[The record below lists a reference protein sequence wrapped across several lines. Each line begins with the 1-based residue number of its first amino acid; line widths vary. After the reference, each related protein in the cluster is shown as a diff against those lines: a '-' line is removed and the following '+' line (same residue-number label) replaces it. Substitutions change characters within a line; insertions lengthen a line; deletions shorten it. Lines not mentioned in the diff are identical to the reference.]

1 MLHLGAVGAQGNCH
15 HGASPSALRFS
26 GGRAPLV
33 AGALLARS
41 LAAPAHSSS
50 LAEYSGRSSAC
61 RSTGRSGRSSPAST
75 RASSDRSS
83 PSTSTVSIYAY
94 ASCRRSGQFAGFY
107 ANCRRSGRAVAV
119 TVRRLLQYASCRGSG
134 RSSPA
139 STRAAGGA
147 VAARLLQYASCRR
160 NGRSS
165 PSTDATWERG
175 GAAIKTQKQQQTAAL
190 LPLSIPCLPA
200 APQGKAPA
208 PARACALCNYA
219 KALYSS
225 TTTFHVCVFTCS
237 KKAL

>member
-26 GGRAPLV
+26 GGRAPLA

-41 LAAPAHSSS
+41 LAAPAHSAS

-75 RASSDRSS
+75 RASSGRSS
-83 PSTSTVSIYAY
+83 PSTVSIYAY
-94 ASCRRSGQFAGFY
+94 ASCRRSGHFAGFY

-190 LPLSIPCLPA
+190 LPPLLPMSLYPLPPCCPA
-200 APQGKAPA
+200 GQGASPC
-208 PARACALCNYA
+208 ARLRALQLCQSLV
-219 KALYSS
+219 LYS
-225 TTTFHVCVFTCS
+225 TT
-237 KKAL
+237 

>member
-33 AGALLARS
+33 ARALLARS

-75 RASSDRSS
+75 RASSGRSS

-147 VAARLLQYASCRR
+147 VAVRLLQYASCRR

-165 PSTDATWERG
+165 PSTDASWERG

-190 LPLSIPCLPA
+190 LPPCPLCLSIPCPPA

-219 KALYSS
+219 KALLYVVR
-225 TTTFHVCVFTCS
+225 TR
-237 KKAL
+237 

>member
-26 GGRAPLV
+26 GGRAPLA

-75 RASSDRSS
+75 RASSGRSS

-165 PSTDATWERG
+165 PSTDASWERG

-190 LPLSIPCLPA
+190 LP
-200 APQGKAPA
+200 PA
-208 PARACALCNYA
+208 PYVSLSPAPLLPRRARRQPLRALARSAIMPKPCTQ
-219 KALYSS
+219 YSK
-225 TTTFHVCVFTCS
+225 VV
-237 KKAL
+237 LLVDGV